1 LLSRSYALLSRG
13 RDYVAGEGLGPFLVR
28 SVAGTGAVRLAAMA
42 ASFVVGVQLARMLG
56 VAGYGY
62 YGLAIS
68 VITIASIPGELG
80 ISRLVM
86 REVAASSARGDE
98 GELIGVVRW
107 GSRLAGGLSLVVML
121 LLALAALLVM
131 TRSPVVGACLLAGA
145 PTVPFMVISR
155 INGGVLQGLRHIV
168 RGQIPANLI
177 RPLLFSL
184 ALLAAYFL
192 RLRVGPVAATGLSS
206 LTAGAACA
214 VALVWARQRLP
225 SATAAAIAR
234 GGRKWIGSS
243 VALAL
248 TDGMRVLQS
257 ELSILLLG
265 LLAPAAQV
273 GLFRTASVT
282 AITASAVI
290 LIVGHVAMPVIVR
303 LHAQGEHQRLQL
315 VVTSAARAQ
324 LAGGVLLALPLLVAA
339 GPLLGLVYGHAFEAA
354 ANATRILAAG
364 QIVSAAFGPNVALL
378 NMTHHER
385 RVTRAMAIAL
395 AVNVPALLVLGHW
408 WGIEGV
414 AVAYVAGLLCWN
426 VIAWRDAKRLLGIE
440 TSALLRV
447 PN

>member
-1 LLSRSYALLSRG
+1 LSRG
-13 RDYVAGEGLGPFLVR
+13 RDYIGGEGLGPFLVR

-42 ASFVVGVQLARMLG
+42 ATFLVGVQLARGLG

-68 VITIASIPGELG
+68 VITVAGIPGELG

-86 REVAASSARGDE
+86 REVAASSARGE
-98 GELIGVVRW
+98 KGELIGVVRW
-107 GSRLAGGLSLVVML
+107 GSRLAGGISLVVML
-121 LLALAALLVM
+121 LLAVTALFVM
-131 TRSPVVGACLLAGA
+131 RTSPVLGACLLAGA
-145 PTVPFMVISR
+145 PTVPFMILAR
-155 INGGVLQGLRHIV
+155 INGGVLQGLRHID

-177 RPLLFSL
+177 RPLLFSA
-184 ALLAAYFL
+184 ALFAAHFL
-192 RLRVGPVAATGLSS
+192 RLRVGPAAATGLSS
-206 LTAGAACA
+206 LTAAAACA
-214 VALVWARQRLP
+214 VALVWTRQRLP
-225 SATAAAIAR
+225 KGVTPAMAR

-243 VALAL
+243 IALAL
-248 TDGMRVLQS
+248 TDGMRVLQA

-282 AITASAVI
+282 AMTASAAILVI
-290 LIVGHVAMPVIVR
+290 GHVAMPVMAR
-303 LHAQGEHQRLQL
+303 LHAQGDHERLQRT
-315 VVTSAARAQ
+315 VTSSARAQ
-324 LAGGVLLALPLLVAA
+324 LAGGAVLSLPLLVAA
-339 GPLLGLVYGHAFEAA
+339 GPLLGLVYGHAFAAA

-395 AVNVPALLVLGHW
+395 AVNVPALLVLGHL

-414 AVAYVAGLLCWN
+414 AAAYVAGLLCWN
-426 VIAWRDAKRLLGIE
+426 VIARRDARRLLGIE
-440 TSALLRV
+440 TSALLRA